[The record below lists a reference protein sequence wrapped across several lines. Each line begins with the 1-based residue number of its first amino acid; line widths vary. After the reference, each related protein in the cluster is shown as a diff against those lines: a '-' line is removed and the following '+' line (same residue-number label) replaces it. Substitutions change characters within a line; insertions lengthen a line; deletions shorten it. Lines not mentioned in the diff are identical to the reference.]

1 MKVLI
6 LIGTILLFAVL
17 FSIFIGLVIIFHEL
31 ITKTSQH
38 E

>member
-1 MKVLI
+1 MKTLLLI
-6 LIGTILLFAVL
+6 LGITVL
-17 FSIFIGLVIIFHEL
+17 FLIFIGLVIIFHEL